1 MTEKN
6 WKKVERRIA
15 SYFNSQRTP
24 LSGFNSRHTES
35 DTLNSELF
43 IEIKT
48 RKKIPFLKTFKETIE
63 KAKKENK
70 IPLVVFVEKNSRT
83 PIVMCNINNLK
94 EIGEKIDESKI
105 NRKK

>member
-1 MTEKN
+1 MTDKH
-6 WKKVERRIA
+6 WKQIERRIA
-15 SYFNSQRTP
+15 RFFNTQRTP
-24 LSGFNSRHTES
+24 LSGGNSRHTES
-35 DTLNSELF
+35 DTLSSELF

-83 PIVMCNINNLK
+83 PIVMCDINNLK
-94 EIGEKIDESKI
+94 EIGEKV
-105 NRKK
+105 NG